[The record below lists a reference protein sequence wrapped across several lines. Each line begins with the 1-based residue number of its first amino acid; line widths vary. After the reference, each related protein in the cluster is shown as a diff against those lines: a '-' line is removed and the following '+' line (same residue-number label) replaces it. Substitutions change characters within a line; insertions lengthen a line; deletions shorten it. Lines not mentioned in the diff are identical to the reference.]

1 LLEAEML
8 VGMLASEGIAAHVSG
23 RHLVGAIGEL
33 PPGGLLAL
41 LVVDEQTERAREL
54 ILAYNAAA
62 PLSMGLLL
70 EATLGSLVVLCAN
83 ILLRDIA
90 QRLNRQDVLP
100 ASEAEQRYEVQI
112 VCRAEDEIQVRSLML
127 HSLG

>member
-1 LLEAEML
+1 MAKIGFIGTGIMGKPMAQNLQKAGHSLFLSTHHDAAPADLLEAEML

-41 LVVDEQTERAREL
+41 LVADEQTERAREL

-62 PLSMGLLL
+62 PLAEEPPEPCGP
-70 EATLGSLVVLCAN
+70 GSLLC
-83 ILLRDIA
+83 
-90 QRLNRQDVLP
+90 
-100 ASEAEQRYEVQI
+100 
-112 VCRAEDEIQVRSLML
+112 
-127 HSLG
+127 

>member
-1 LLEAEML
+1 MQRVYEPADLLEAEML

-41 LVVDEQTERAREL
+41 LVADGQTERAREL

-62 PLSMGLLL
+62 PLA
-70 EATLGSLVVLCAN
+70 EEPPRQPVVLRRPP
-83 ILLRDIA
+83 LSRPPV
-90 QRLNRQDVLP
+90 RRP
-100 ASEAEQRYEVQI
+100 ASAP
-112 VCRAEDEIQVRSLML
+112 S
-127 HSLG
+127 